1 MFRKIH
7 SNRNADDTILTEIRK
22 EFKIYFEK
30 ASKKIT
36 EKLENNFKTS
46 FVLMISLIV
55 ISAGLCFTVLRN
67 KAPAEKGGKSLKPE
81 KVNAVSDGFNQILSV
96 STAIKQG
103 LALKQQ
109 IDSLT
114 RKKTLTKIDSQ
125 ILINDLDKL
134 HQLNKP
140 FRK

>member
-7 SNRNADDTILTEIRK
+7 SNRNPQDTVLTEIRR
-22 EFKIYFEK
+22 EFHHYFEK

-36 EKLENNFKTS
+36 QKLEKKPKVS
-46 FVLMISLIV
+46 FSLMVFFILL
-55 ISAGLCFTVLRN
+55 SAGLCFTVFRN
-67 KAPAEKGGKSLKPE
+67 KEPAEKINKIT
-81 KVNAVSDGFNQILSV
+81 KVNAVSDGFSQILTV
-96 STAIKQG
+96 SDAIKRS
-103 LALKQQ
+103 LVLKQQ

-114 RKKTLTKIDSQ
+114 RKGTLTKTDSQ
-125 ILINDLDKL
+125 ALINDLDKL